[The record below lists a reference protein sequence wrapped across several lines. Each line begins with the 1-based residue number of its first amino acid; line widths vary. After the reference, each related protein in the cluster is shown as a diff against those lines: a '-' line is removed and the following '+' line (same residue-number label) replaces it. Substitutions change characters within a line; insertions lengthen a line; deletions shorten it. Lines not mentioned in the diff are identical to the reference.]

1 MRRAH
6 QASQVLTMKLADRT
20 RLVPASEIRK
30 MYNMA
35 RGRSNILD
43 LTVGQPDFDT
53 PQFIKDAGKKA
64 LDDGYTKYTHNAGLI
79 EVREALAKKAKREN
93 GIDADPVREV
103 ICTAGGMGSLL
114 LANLALVNPGDEVL
128 YPDPGFVSHYAH
140 IMLTGGVPAPI
151 QQKRENG
158 FAMKAEDIERLITS
172 KTKLLVINYPNNP
185 TGGVVSNAE
194 LRKIADLAIKKDL
207 MVLAD
212 EAYEKFRYVSEKP
225 LFIGSL
231 PGMKER
237 TITLF
242 SFSKSYAMTG
252 WRIGFAIGPEEVV
265 AAMTRMQEHILSMP
279 TAISQKAAE
288 AAVNGPQDCVEQ
300 MLSTFRKR
308 RDLITKGLQSIQ
320 GIRVD
325 PPAGAFYIFPDVSAY
340 RMKSY
345 DLAVKLLEDTGVVT
359 VHGSGFGKY
368 GEGYLRLCYA
378 VSTET
383 IEEALRRLDTY
394 LPKLL
399 RKQK

>member
-1 MRRAH
+1 
-6 QASQVLTMKLADRT
+6 
-20 RLVPASEIRK
+20 

-53 PQFIKDAGKKA
+53 PDFIKVAAKKA
-64 LDDGYTKYTHNAGLI
+64 IDDGYTKYTHNAGLI

-93 GIDADPVREV
+93 GIDANPEKEI

-114 LANLALVNPGDEVL
+114 LANLVLVNPGDEVI

-140 IMLTGGVPAPI
+140 IMLSGGVPVPV
-151 QQKRENG
+151 QLKRENG
-158 FAMKAEDIERLITS
+158 FAVRAEDIEKLITR

-185 TGGVVSNAE
+185 TGGVISNSELKKIAE
-194 LRKIADLAIKKDL
+194 LAIARNIF
-207 MVLAD
+207 VLAD
-212 EAYEKFRYVSEKP
+212 EAYEKFRYGGEKP
-225 LFIGSL
+225 LNIGSL

-252 WRIGFAIGPEEVV
+252 WRIGFAIGPEEIV
-265 AAMTRMQEHILSMP
+265 AAMVRIQEHILSMP

-288 AAVNGPQDCVEQ
+288 AAVTGPQDCIKI
-300 MLSTFRKR
+300 MLDTFRKR
-308 RDLITKGLQSIQ
+308 RDVITKGLQSIE
-320 GIRVD
+320 GIKVD
-325 PPAGAFYIFPDVSAY
+325 PPGGAFYIFPDVSAY
-340 RMKSY
+340 KMKSF
-345 DLAVKLLEDTGVVT
+345 DLAVKILDDTGVVL
-359 VHGSGFGKY
+359 VHGSGFGRY

-378 VSTET
+378 VSTEV
-383 IEEALRRLDTY
+383 IQDALGRLDSY

-399 RKQK
+399 KKSR